1 VVAFIVTKQ
10 QTTVV
15 LAILVLAV
23 DNVTGHHLVTI
34 MFNRVSMSLKTVL
47 KPFSFNTLKDT
58 TFPSNPLLLLP
69 YKLVRW

>member
-1 VVAFIVTKQ
+1 MVAFIVTKQ

-34 MFNRVSMSLKTVL
+34 MLNRVSIEFKNCFKTSLVL
-47 KPFSFNTLKDT
+47 IL
-58 TFPSNPLLLLP
+58 
-69 YKLVRW
+69 